1 MFMDI
6 LNLYKDIKVK
16 DGDFLVFACSYGPD
30 SMALFKTLLE
40 YRKSHD
46 VVLVCAHVN
55 HDRRSESAKEKED
68 LEKFCKDN
76 NVIFEYMKINRYGD
90 DNFHNEA
97 RNIRYQFFDEIVK
110 KYDAKYLFTAH
121 HGDDLMETILMRIAR
136 GSTLKGYSGFSKL
149 VKMDSYYI
157 YRPFIGLTK
166 DELLEYCHK
175 EKIPYAVDK
184 SNFSNVYTR
193 NRYRLEVL
201 PFLKKEDKDIH
212 KKFLKFSNILSQADE
227 FIEEEA
233 SKVIV
238 KVLRDD
244 KLYIDRYLEIN
255 TFLKRIIL
263 ERFVLSFYQDDLMLI
278 NDRHLDLIDKLI
290 SSKRSNSKISLPNDV
305 EVVKSYN
312 TLSIRRNPVLL
323 SSYEIEIGS
332 DGTSEILLP
341 NGHKLFRLDEVKGNS
356 NNIIK
361 LSSREVALPLIVR
374 TRRLGDVMAIK
385 GGGHK
390 KIKDIF
396 IDSKIPSS
404 DRELWPIVVDSRGH
418 IVFVPGLKKSKFDKT
433 NNEFYDI
440 ILRYE

>member
-1 MFMDI
+1 MNIED
-6 LNLYKDIKVK
+6 LYKDINVE

-40 YRKSHD
+40 YRKSHNII
-46 VVLVCAHVN
+46 LVCAHVN
-55 HDRRSESAKEKED
+55 HDRRRESAKEKVD
-68 LEKFCKDN
+68 LESFCKNN
-76 NVIFEYMKINRYGD
+76 NVIFEYMKIENYGD

-97 RNIRYQFFDEIVK
+97 RNIRYQFFDEVVK
-110 KYDAKYLFTAH
+110 KYNAKYLLTAH
-121 HGDDLMETILMRIAR
+121 HGDDLIETILMRIAR
-136 GSTLKGYSGFSKL
+136 GSTLRGYSGFSKL
-149 VKMDSYYI
+149 VKMDGYYI

-166 DELLEYCHK
+166 EELLDYCHK
-175 EKIPYAVDK
+175 NRVPFAIDK
-184 SNFSNVYTR
+184 SNFSDVYTR
-193 NRYRLEVL
+193 NRYRKEVL

-212 KKFLKFSNILSQADE
+212 KKYLKFSNVLNQADL

-233 SKVIV
+233 NKAIIKVI
-238 KVLRDD
+238 KDNM
-244 KLYIDRYLEIN
+244 LYIDRYLEIN
-255 TFLKRIIL
+255 NFLKRIIL
-263 ERFVLSFYQDDLMLI
+263 EKFVLTFYQDDLMLI

-290 SSKRSNSKISLPNDV
+290 HSRKSNSKISLPNDV

-312 TLSIRRNPVLL
+312 TLYIRRNPVLL

-361 LSSREVALPLIVR
+361 LSSKEVSLPLIVR
-374 TRRLGDVMAIK
+374 TRRLGDIMAIK

-396 IDSKIPSS
+396 IDSKIPLS
-404 DRELWPIVVDSRGH
+404 DRELWPIVVDSLGH
-418 IVFVPGLKKSKFDKT
+418 VVFVPGLKKSKFDKT

>member
-1 MFMDI
+1 MCMNVLD
-6 LNLYKDIKVK
+6 LYKDIKVK

-55 HDRRSESAKEKED
+55 HDKRRESAKEKED
-68 LEKFCKDN
+68 LEGFCKKN
-76 NVIFEYMKINRYGD
+76 NVIFEYMKINGYGD

-97 RNIRYQFFDEIVK
+97 RNIRYQFFDEVVK
-110 KYDAKYLFTAH
+110 KYNAKYLFTAH

-136 GSTLKGYSGFSKL
+136 GSTLRGYSGFKKL
-149 VKMDSYYI
+149 VKMDGYYI

-166 DELLEYCHK
+166 DELLDYCHK
-175 EKIPYAVDK
+175 NKIPYAVDK

-193 NRYRLEVL
+193 NRYRKEVL
-201 PFLKKEDKDIH
+201 PFLKSEDKDIH
-212 KKFLKFSNILSQADE
+212 KKYLKFSNVLNEADL

-233 SKVIV
+233 SKAINKVV
-238 KVLRDD
+238 KDN
-244 KLYIDRYLEIN
+244 KLYIDKYLEIN
-255 TFLKRIIL
+255 NFIKRIIL
-263 ERFVLSFYQDDLMLI
+263 EKFISSFYQDDLMLI
-278 NDRHLDLIDKLI
+278 NDKHLDLIESLI
-290 SSKRSNSKISLPNDV
+290 NSKKSNAKVNLPNDV

-312 TLSIRRNPVLL
+312 ILSIRRNPTLL
-323 SSYEIEIGS
+323 SSYEIEITK
-332 DGTSEILLP
+332 DVMLP
-341 NGHKLFRLDEVKGNS
+341 NGHKLELLDSVKGNS

-361 LSSREVALPLIVR
+361 LSSKEVTLPLIVR
-374 TRRLGDVMAIK
+374 TRKLGDVMAIK

-396 IDSKIPSS
+396 IDSKISTS
-404 DRELWPIVVDSRGH
+404 DRDLWPIVVDSRGH